1 MYRWVDHTAEV
12 ELAIATQ
19 TETEVFADSLSALA
33 ELMGFAGKPGEAH
46 EHRTVTASAPDRAA
60 LLAAWLEELVFL
72 SEAEGFVALELE
84 SLQRTADGLRATVAG
99 VLDDPPPLVKAVTY
113 HQIAV
118 EQVEGHWQARVIFD
132 L

>member
-113 HQIAV
+113 HRLQFEPSGSGYVANV
-118 EQVEGHWQARVIFD
+118 VLDV
-132 L
+132 